1 MRKVTHEISIES
13 FDILAFGVRLHM
25 IIEQCYVTKIQGG
38 CMQRTGP
45 RIRIGGE
52 NTYATV
58 WEWRLAGTNEEIGY
72 ALASWGRDA
81 IGTMPVPTSDSA
93 LIGAQHRFFRTH
105 YRPFHSRMIG
115 VAKAAGMCMD
125 EASHDL
131 STLWFDVG
139 IPGCSA
145 GFVPGGHMAN
155 GHAHVLRNMDLGVD
169 LTGDVEHPAS
179 SRIVMLELAPDE
191 GFSSLSAVVFD
202 LMGAMDGINEKGLV
216 VICNSHGDYRL
227 DTSYACE
234 PVRHPEP
241 GLNEMQV
248 VRYLL
253 DMCADVDEAKEALL
267 SLRTYYCST
276 PCLYMVADARGRAL
290 VCEKTSTGN
299 RISLTESD
307 NEPLVMTNFGLSRF
321 ANGEDM
327 PADDGLDQGFVYTRY
342 RAMKHGIES
351 GELPT
356 AEGLASIARDASF
369 DVLCGPRAESD
380 MHPDRTIYTTIY
392 DMDARKVTISCY
404 LGEEEG
410 GTTHSQPV
418 DFTLGDVLANGN
430 GHE

>member
-1 MRKVTHEISIES
+1 M
-13 FDILAFGVRLHM
+13 VRTDS
-25 IIEQCYVTKIQGG
+25 Q
-38 CMQRTGP
+38 
-45 RIRIGGE
+45 IRIGDG

-58 WEWRLAGTNEEIGY
+58 WEWGLKGSNEEIGY
-72 ALASWGRDA
+72 ALASWGREA
-81 IGTMPVPTSDSA
+81 LGTMPLPTSDPA

-105 YRPFHSRMIG
+105 YRPFHNRMMG
-115 VAKAAGMCMD
+115 VAEAAGLRID

-139 IPGCSA
+139 MQGCSA
-145 GFVPGGHMAN
+145 GFVPAGRMAN

-179 SRIVMLELAPDE
+179 SRILMLDLAPDE
-191 GFSSLSAVVFD
+191 GYASLSVVVFD
-202 LMGAMDGINEKGLV
+202 LMAAMDGINEKGLV

-227 DTSYACE
+227 NTSYACE

-267 SLRTYYCST
+267 SLRTYYCFT

-290 VCEKTSTGN
+290 VCEKSSSGN

-307 NEPLVMTNFGLSRF
+307 NAPLVMTNFGLTRF
-321 ANGEDM
+321 ANGENM
-327 PADDGLDQGFVYTRY
+327 PEDDGLDQGFVYTRY
-342 RAMKHGIES
+342 RILKEGIES
-351 GELPT
+351 GESLSAQELT
-356 AEGLASIARDASF
+356 SISRQASF
-369 DVLCGPRAESD
+369 DVLCAPRAEND
-380 MHPDRTIYTTIY
+380 MHPDRTIYTTLY

-418 DFTLGDVLANGN
+418 DFTLGGVLANGN
-430 GHE
+430 EHEED